1 MFLFLLIKS
10 QKHEQWSYKNDIQ
23 VYVGEYGQDHA
34 KKDSAMSCIYFLYC
48 TTFICRLS
56 VSIVNRPKFNEGK
69 EGLFALFDGG
79 RNDEV
84 TRILANRITAL
95 MEEESQHPIT
105 NQEYLKYTL
114 LSAHR

>member
-1 MFLFLLIKS
+1 
-10 QKHEQWSYKNDIQ
+10 
-23 VYVGEYGQDHA
+23 
-34 KKDSAMSCIYFLYC
+34 MSLNCLY
-48 TTFICRLS
+48 RLS

-95 MEEESQHPIT
+95 LEDEFKDPIT
-105 NQEYLKYTL
+105 NHEYLKYTL
-114 LSAHR
+114 LSAHRYVKLSSIISLYPFIVIVL